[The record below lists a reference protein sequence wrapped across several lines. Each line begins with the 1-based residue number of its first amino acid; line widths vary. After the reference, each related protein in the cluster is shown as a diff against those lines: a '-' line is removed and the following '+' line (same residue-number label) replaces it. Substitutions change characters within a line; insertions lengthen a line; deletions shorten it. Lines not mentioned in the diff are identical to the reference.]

1 MCENNTNNKIYDE
14 DDLNNTGSSN
24 ENNSPND
31 NHEEIVTETAK
42 ISDNETPEPFYANY
56 NTNGFEENKVKSSS
70 NIPVILLLIM
80 ILIMVSALA
89 VYCIITD
96 IQIGSI
102 KFNQENNSDQKFAL
116 EMHDKPSDNK
126 HIEYMTDDGRFTTE
140 GLAEHIRPQIVEIA
154 AYNSKYQ
161 NMIVSTG
168 SGVII
173 SGDGYIAT
181 NTHILDGASAKLPT
195 GENSFKPDTFTVFT
209 HDEKQYDAK
218 IIGRDA
224 KTDIAVIKIEASGL
238 PCAEFGNSD
247 DAVVGERVAAIG
259 NPEGLSGSITDGIIS
274 GVNRKIKTDTTSY
287 EMDCIQTDAAV
298 SPGNSGGALVNM
310 YGQVIGIISS
320 KYANSNSEGLGFAIT
335 SNEAKP
341 IIEELIS
348 QGYIS
353 GRVRLGITFYSTDNG
368 AADAQFKEKYKRNM
382 PNKLKGLWI
391 TDISKDCDVSNTD
404 LKPGDFILSVNG
416 RKVMNYDDLEAVIEG
431 KKADDVLK
439 AECARIDDDMN
450 ISYFDIEFKLMED
463 TSGDF

>member
-1 MCENNTNNKIYDE
+1 MDENNTNNKIYDG
-14 DDLNNTGSSN
+14 DDRNNTGSSN
-24 ENNSPND
+24 ENKNLND
-31 NHEEIVTETAK
+31 NREENITETPN
-42 ISDNETPEPFYANY
+42 ISDMGTFEPFNGNY
-56 NTNGFEENKVKSSS
+56 NMNGFEEKAKSRS
-70 NIPVILLLIM
+70 NIPVILLLIL
-80 ILIMVSALA
+80 IFIMVSALA
-89 VYCIITD
+89 VYCVITD
-96 IQIGSI
+96 MQIGSI
-102 KFNQENNSDQKFAL
+102 KFNKENNSEEQFAL
-116 EMHDKPSDNK
+116 EIHDKPSDGR
-126 HIEYMTDDGRFTTE
+126 HEYMTDDGKYTTE

-154 AYNSKYQ
+154 AYNSKYRD
-161 NMIVSTG
+161 MIISTG
-168 SGVII
+168 SGIII
-173 SGDGYIAT
+173 SEDGYIAT
-181 NTHILDGASAKLPT
+181 NTHILDGASTGLPT
-195 GENSFKPDTFTVFT
+195 DEDSFRSDTFKVFT
-209 HDEKQYDAK
+209 HDDKQYDAK

-224 KTDIAVIKIEASGL
+224 KTDVAVIKIEASGL
-238 PCAEFGNSD
+238 PCAELGNSD

-335 SNEAKP
+335 INEAKP

-353 GRVRLGITFYSTDNG
+353 GRVRVGITFYSTDNA
-368 AADAQFKEKYKRNM
+368 AADAQFKEKYKKNM
-382 PNKLKGLWI
+382 PNKLRGLWV
-391 TDISKDCDVSNTD
+391 TDISEECDISNTD
-404 LKPGDFILSVNG
+404 LKSGDFILSVNG
-416 RKVMNYDDLEAVIEG
+416 ERVMSYDDLENVIEG
-431 KKADDVLK
+431 KKAGDVLK